1 MLLYFNDIK
10 IKIQE
15 VLDTEVSDNI
25 KIKQFDLVPDNIKEL
40 RVYKSYVNHMTEL
53 HLELKLLTADQI
65 SIITGGGCAIS
76 ITITCGNISERDN
89 TDSSNLSSSSNVFK
103 IHEMSTIETERIGGH
118 NLHSINLKLIS
129 WTLGRMM
136 LENNFSFT
144 SQTSLTY
151 SKSNPRV
158 FLLGHI
164 EQVFLETYTDYGSKT
179 SMKLGTEG
187 YGDYIESTNQL
198 DQKTTRIMYL
208 NDSSTDLKTI
218 STSIPTSGYIFE
230 GKNNFEI
237 LEEFFK
243 NYPPYLTPFGWLQD
257 DLPLNS
263 KNNTEILVTDF
274 YIPRSWEEDTF
285 LTPRIRPR
293 YQTYLDE
300 ARYFKIKK
308 IDQRPYFDRLKF
320 ESNSKDPLI
329 QLVQTSDNVPTV
341 IDSTSINKIT
351 EKYVSCGDH
360 LQIKQMPNPKV
371 KRIYSYLS
379 ENDLIKQLSYLQK
392 YYEMNPSYESYS
404 VDNIAWSHLD
414 IRKALFKEKLVND
427 DDSILE
433 NARKGPAH
441 RIEWVF
447 TPTVVESISF
457 MAKETNKEDDQKTF
471 KCKAKIEFLMTENVE
486 PQDTDILLDISKQI
500 SELKDNIIETIN
512 PRTGSVSINGVL
524 YGAGTPYNGQ
534 LNIKGSP
541 DDIAKT
547 AEALIEKGFKYL
559 WGGAEPGWYDCSGFV
574 MTSVCL
580 ATGLKRYG
588 GRMSK
593 DAFPKGSQAQADWCR
608 RYATPIDYD
617 EVQAGDIIF
626 LSTTADINRVHH
638 VGIAKSQTEV
648 MASSSRVTPYRPAS
662 SCTKANPCKGASV
675 EPRYTTGKGGD
686 RIAYWD
692 KQFAGA
698 FRIESNGVSK
708 EIEKIAAGVYCAEIA
723 KVESTGLG
731 SDVPE
736 GYDAINSSTGARG
749 AYQFLDGTAEE
760 YAKKIG
766 LNPNSPEIWLPE
778 NQDKICQAREE
789 YIINYL
795 NSHNIPVNLR
805 NVYLAWQQGA
815 KGALDIINA
824 ANSSDD
830 TNITETRKNNMIANM
845 HYYTYT
851 GVKSYLEDLDRFL
864 RDKGVDPELIKV

>member
-15 VLDTEVSDNI
+15 VLDTSMSSA
-25 KIKQFDLVPDNIKEL
+25 KIKKFDLVPDNINEL
-40 RVYKSYVNHMTEL
+40 RVLKSYVNHKTEL
-53 HLELKLLTADQI
+53 YLELKLLTTDQI
-65 SIITGGGCAIS
+65 NIITGGGCAIS
-76 ITITCGNISERDN
+76 VTITGGPILEKDN
-89 TDSSNLSSSSNVFK
+89 TDSKNLSSSSNVFK
-103 IHEMSTIETERIGGH
+103 IFEMSSIETEKIGGH
-118 NLHSINLKLIS
+118 NLHSINLRLIS
-129 WTLGRMM
+129 WTLGRML

-144 SQTSLTY
+144 SQTSLKY
-151 SKSNPRV
+151 GKANPRI

-164 EQVFLETYTDYGSKT
+164 EQVFLETYTDYGSNT
-179 SMKLGTEG
+179 SAKLGTEG
-187 YGDYIESTNQL
+187 YGDYIENSNQLSQKSTNA
-198 DQKTTRIMYL
+198 IYL
-208 NDSSTDLKTI
+208 NDSTTDLKTI

-230 GKNNFEI
+230 GQNNFEI
-237 LEEFFK
+237 LEEFFE

-300 ARYFKIKK
+300 ARYYKINK
-308 IDQRPYFDRLKF
+308 IDQRPYFDKLKF

-329 QLVQTSDNVPTV
+329 QLVQTSDNVPTIV
-341 IDSTSINKIT
+341 DATSINKIT
-351 EKYVSCGDH
+351 EKYISCKDQ
-360 LQIKQMPNPKV
+360 LQVKQMPNPKV
-371 KRIYSYLS
+371 KRIYSFLS

-392 YYEMNPSYESYS
+392 YYEMNPNYETYE
-404 VDNIAWSHLD
+404 VDNISWGHLD
-414 IRKALFKEKLVND
+414 IKKALFKEKFID
-427 DDSILE
+427 DDKTVLE

-441 RIEWVF
+441 RIEWIF
-447 TPTVVESISF
+447 TPTTVESISF
-457 MAKETNKEDDQKTF
+457 MTKETNKEDDQKTF
-471 KCKAKIEFLMTENVE
+471 KCKARIEFLMTENIE
-486 PQDTDILLDISKQI
+486 PQDTNILLDISKQI

-541 DDIAKT
+541 GDIAKT
-547 AEALIEKGFKYL
+547 AEALIKKGFKYL

-617 EVQAGDIIF
+617 DVRAGDIIF
-626 LSTTADINRVHH
+626 LSTSADINRVHH

-648 MASSSRVTPYRPAS
+648 MASSSRVSPTRPAS
-662 SCTKANPCKGASV
+662 SCTKANPCKGASI
-675 EPRYTTGKGGD
+675 EKRYTTGKGGN
-686 RIAYWD
+686 RVAYWD

-698 FRIESNGVSK
+698 FRIEGKGSSK
-708 EIEKIAAGVYCAEIA
+708 DIEKIAAGIYCAEIA
-723 KVESTGLG
+723 KVESTGLAG
-731 SDVPE
+731 NAPE
-736 GYDAINSSTGARG
+736 GYDALNKTTGARG
-749 AYQFLDGTAEE
+749 AYQFLDGTAKE
-760 YAKKIG
+760 YAKKVG
-766 LNPNSPEIWLPE
+766 LDPNSPEIWLPE
-778 NQDKICQAREE
+778 NQDKMCQEREK
-789 YIINYL
+789 YIIRYL
-795 NSHNIPVNLR
+795 NKHGIPVNFR
-805 NVYLAWQQGA
+805 NVYLAWQQGS
-815 KGALDIINA
+815 KGAMDIIHA

-830 TNITETRKNNMIANM
+830 TNVSKARENNMRANM

-851 GVKSYLEDLDRFL
+851 GAKSYLKDLDRFL
-864 RDKGVDPELIKV
+864 NAKGVDPELIKV